1 MFVKPNYLRQIMPS
15 KRYNSVISFLIIV
28 ATIYLS
34 FSSLMPKMIS
44 DATVPLT
51 EFSTERALVHLKE
64 ISKKPHYIGTKEHKK
79 VREYIVEQLHKL
91 GLTTEIQQQVA
102 INKKWRAG
110 TTTQN
115 IIAKIK
121 GTDSSKNLL
130 LLTHYDSAVHS
141 SLGASDAG
149 SGVVTIL
156 ESLRAFLAKNKQ
168 PKNDIIILISDAEEI
183 GLLGASAFVNHH
195 SWAKDVALV
204 LNFEARGSGGPSYML
219 LETNGGNK
227 KLIEHFVATNPK
239 YPLASSLMYSIYKM
253 LPNDTDL
260 TIFREDGDIE
270 GYNFAFID
278 DHFDYH
284 TAQDSYE
291 RLDKNTLEH
300 QGSYLMPLLTY
311 FADADLSN
319 LKSNADYV
327 YFNLPY
333 IGIVYY
339 PFSWIT
345 PLLIVLSLLF
355 LGLLIYGFTK
365 QKIKFKSLLSG
376 FTPLLLS
383 LVISGLITFYGW
395 KLLLKIHPQ
404 YQDILHGFT
413 YNGHWYIAAFS
424 ALTLGICFVIY
435 KKYFNKE
442 DTLNL
447 MIAPIFMWLL
457 INIAIAYYLKGAAY
471 FIMILFY
478 GVFSMV
484 LYLFSKKE
492 NLSILLTVLSIPIII
507 IFAPLVQM
515 LPVGL
520 GLKMLMVSSVLIV
533 LLFGMLIPVFSQYK
547 NHKNLGRLFIVLA
560 IVIFISASFKSTY
573 SVDEKQ
579 PNSMM
584 YVLDVDKN
592 EAYWASYDKHIDEFT
607 KQFLGDNPTE
617 GSYDSLSTYSKYGT
631 NIQWH
636 KKAEVKTIIQP
647 IIEMVKDTLIAN
659 KRSIHLKIK
668 PQRVS
673 NRIELISKNPIL
685 IESFKVNGQPY
696 KKYDNEEYVVALRD
710 HGKTVLSYYL
720 ALENE
725 ILDIEMTIVDPV
737 QPEFFIYETSYDLL
751 ESMHFNFKPRSES
764 MMATPFVIND
774 AIVVKKQINLD

>member
-1 MFVKPNYLRQIMPS
+1 MLSNKYI
-15 KRYNSVISFLIIV
+15 SVFSFLIII

-34 FSSLMPKMIS
+34 FSTLMPKKIS
-44 DATVPLT
+44 NASTPLT

-64 ISKKPHYIGTKEHKK
+64 ITKKPHYIGTGEHKK
-79 VREYIVEQLHKL
+79 VREYIVNQLQQL
-91 GLTTEIQQQVA
+91 GLTTEIQQQVTL
-102 INKKWRAG
+102 NGKFRAG

-121 GTDSSKNLL
+121 GTDAEKTLL

-156 ESLRAFLAKNKQ
+156 ESVRVFLAKNKQ

-183 GLLGASAFVNHH
+183 GLLGASAFVNRHP
-195 SWAKDVALV
+195 WAKDVGVV

-227 KLIEHFVATNPK
+227 KLIEHFVAANPK

-278 DHFDYH
+278 DHYDYH
-284 TAQDSYE
+284 TVQDSYK

-300 QGSYLMPLLTY
+300 QGTYLMALLDY

-319 LKSNADYV
+319 LKSETDYV

-333 IGIVYY
+333 IGMVYY
-339 PFSWIT
+339 PFSWIL
-345 PLLIVLSLLF
+345 PMLIVLSLLF
-355 LGLLIYGFTK
+355 IGLLIYGFTQ
-365 QKIKFKSLLSG
+365 QKIKLKGLFIGFIPFLGSLIL
-376 FTPLLLS
+376 
-383 LVISGLITFYGW
+383 SGLITVYGW

-404 YQDILHGFT
+404 YQGVLHGFT

-424 ALTLGICFVIY
+424 ALTLALCFMFY
-435 KKYFNKE
+435 KKHFEKE
-442 DTLNL
+442 DALNL
-447 MIAPIFMWLL
+447 MIAPIFIWLF
-457 INIAIAYYLKGAAY
+457 INIAVAIYLKGAGY
-471 FIMILFY
+471 FIMTLLY
-478 GVFSMV
+478 GVVSLA

-492 NLSILLTVLSIPIII
+492 NLSILLTVLSIPILLV
-507 IFAPLVQM
+507 FAPLIQM

-520 GLKMLMVSSVLIV
+520 GLKMLVVSSVFIV
-533 LLFGMLIPVFSQYK
+533 LLFGLLIPVFSSYK
-547 NHKNLGRLFIVLA
+547 NHKNLGRLFLVLS
-560 IVIFISASFKSTY
+560 IIIFISASFKSKY
-573 SVDEKQ
+573 SVDRKQ
-579 PNSMM
+579 PNSIM
-584 YVLDVDKN
+584 YVLDADKN
-592 EAYWASYDKHIDEFT
+592 EAYWATYDKHIDEFT

-617 GSYDSLSTYSKYGT
+617 GSYDNLTTSSKYGT

-636 KKAEVKTIIQP
+636 KKAKVKTIIQP
-647 IIEMVKDTLIAN
+647 VIEIVKDTLIAN
-659 KRSIHLKIK
+659 KRSVHVQIK
-668 PQRVS
+668 PQRMS
-673 NRIELISKNPIL
+673 NRIEFISKNPIL
-685 IESFKVNGQPY
+685 IESFKVNGQSY
-696 KKYDNEEYVVALRD
+696 KKPDNEKYVIALRD

-725 ILDIEMTIVDPV
+725 MLDIEMTIIDPVDPG
-737 QPEFFIYETSYDLL
+737 FFIYETSYDLL
-751 ESMHFNFKPRSES
+751 ESMHFNFKPRTET
-764 MMATPFVIND
+764 MMPTPFVIND
-774 AIVVKKQINLD
+774 AIVVKKQINLVLN

>member
-1 MFVKPNYLRQIMPS
+1 MLSNKYI
-15 KRYNSVISFLIIV
+15 SVFSFLIII

-34 FSSLMPKMIS
+34 FSTLMPKKIS
-44 DATVPLT
+44 NASTPLT

-64 ISKKPHYIGTKEHKK
+64 ITKKPHYIGTNEHKK
-79 VREYIVEQLHKL
+79 VREYIVNQLQQL
-91 GLTTEIQQQVA
+91 GLTTEIQQQVTL
-102 INKKWRAG
+102 NGKFRAG

-121 GTDSSKNLL
+121 GTDAEKTLL

-156 ESLRAFLAKNKQ
+156 ESVRVFLAKNKQ

-195 SWAKDVALV
+195 PWAKDVGVV

-227 KLIEHFVATNPK
+227 KLIEHFVAANPK

-278 DHFDYH
+278 DHYDYH
-284 TAQDSYE
+284 TVQDSYK

-300 QGSYLMPLLTY
+300 QGTYLMALLDY

-319 LKSNADYV
+319 LKSETDYV

-333 IGIVYY
+333 IGMVYY
-339 PFSWIT
+339 PFSWIL
-345 PLLIVLSLLF
+345 PMLIVLSLLF
-355 LGLLIYGFTK
+355 IGLLIYGFTQ
-365 QKIKFKSLLSG
+365 QKIKLKGLFIGFIPFLGSLIL
-376 FTPLLLS
+376 
-383 LVISGLITFYGW
+383 SGLITVYGW

-404 YQDILHGFT
+404 YQGVLHGFT

-424 ALTLGICFVIY
+424 ALTLAVCFMFY
-435 KKYFNKE
+435 KKHFEKE
-442 DTLNL
+442 DALNL
-447 MIAPIFMWLL
+447 MIAPIFIWLF
-457 INIAIAYYLKGAAY
+457 INIAVAIYLKGAGY
-471 FIMILFY
+471 FIMTLLY
-478 GVFSMV
+478 GVVSLA

-492 NLSILLTVLSIPIII
+492 NLSILLTVLSIPILLV
-507 IFAPLVQM
+507 FAPLIQM

-520 GLKMLMVSSVLIV
+520 GLKMLVVSSVFIV
-533 LLFGMLIPVFSQYK
+533 LLFGLLIPVFSSYK
-547 NHKNLGRLFIVLA
+547 NHKNLGRLFLVLS
-560 IVIFISASFKSTY
+560 IIIFISASFKSKY
-573 SVDEKQ
+573 SVDRKQ
-579 PNSMM
+579 PNSIM
-584 YVLDVDKN
+584 YVLDADKN
-592 EAYWASYDKHIDEFT
+592 EAYWATYDKHIDEFT

-617 GSYDSLSTYSKYGT
+617 GSYDNLTTSSKYGT

-636 KKAEVKTIIQP
+636 KKAKVKTIIQP
-647 IIEMVKDTLIAN
+647 VIEIVKDTLIAN
-659 KRSIHLKIK
+659 KRSVHVQIK
-668 PQRVS
+668 PQRMS
-673 NRIELISKNPIL
+673 NRIEFISKNPIL
-685 IESFKVNGQPY
+685 IESFKVNGQSY
-696 KKYDNEEYVVALRD
+696 KKPDNEKYVIALRD

-725 ILDIEMTIVDPV
+725 MLDIEMTIIDPVDPG
-737 QPEFFIYETSYDLL
+737 FFIYETSYDLL
-751 ESMHFNFKPRSES
+751 ESMHFNFKPRTET
-764 MMATPFVIND
+764 MMPTPFVIND
-774 AIVVKKQINLD
+774 AIVVKKQINLVLN

>member
-1 MFVKPNYLRQIMPS
+1 MLFKN
-15 KRYNSVISFLIIV
+15 YNSVISFLIIV

-34 FSSLMPKMIS
+34 FSTLMPKKIS
-44 DATVPLT
+44 DATTPLT
-51 EFSTERALVHLKE
+51 EFSTERALLHLKE
-64 ISKKPHYIGTKEHKK
+64 ITKKPHYIGTSEHTK
-79 VREYIVEQLHKL
+79 VREYIVDQLHEL
-91 GLTTEIQQQVA
+91 GLTTEVQQQVTLS
-102 INKKWRAG
+102 KKFRAG
-110 TTTQN
+110 TTTKN

-121 GTDSSKNLL
+121 GANSEKALL

-156 ESLRAFLAKNKQ
+156 ESLRAFLAKNRQ

-183 GLLGASAFVNHH
+183 GLLGANAFVNHH
-195 SWAKDVALV
+195 PWAKDVALV

-227 KLIEHFVATNPK
+227 KLIENFVEANPT

-260 TIFREDGDIE
+260 TVFREDGDIE

-300 QGSYLMPLLTY
+300 QATYLMPLLSY
-311 FADADLSN
+311 FADADLSS
-319 LKSNADYV
+319 LKADTDYV

-333 IGIVYY
+333 IGMVYY

-345 PLLIVLSLLF
+345 PMLIILVLLF
-355 LGLLIYGFTK
+355 IGLLIYGFIQK
-365 QKIKFKSLLSG
+365 KLKIKNVFKG
-376 FTPLLLS
+376 FIPLFLS
-383 LVISGLITFYGW
+383 LIVVGLIAVYGW
-395 KLLLKIHPQ
+395 KLVLKIHPQ

-424 ALTLGICFVIY
+424 ALTLGICFLMY
-435 KKYFNKE
+435 KKYFNKG

-447 MIAPIFMWLL
+447 MVAPIFIWLI
-457 INIAIAYYLKGAAY
+457 INIAIAIYLKGAGY
-471 FIMILFY
+471 FIITLLY
-478 GVFSMV
+478 GVV
-484 LYLFSKKE
+484 ALALLLFSKKE
-492 NLSILLTVLSIPIII
+492 NLSLILTILSIPIVI
-507 IFAPLVQM
+507 IFAPLIQM

-520 GLKMLMVSSVLIV
+520 GLKMLVVSCILIV
-533 LLFGMLIPVFSQYK
+533 LLFGMLIPVFSHYK
-547 NHKNLGRLFIVLA
+547 NHKSLGRLFMVLA
-560 IVIFISASFKSTY
+560 LLIFISASFKSTY
-573 SVDEKQ
+573 SINKMQ

-584 YVLDVDKN
+584 YVLDADKN

-607 KQFLGDNPTE
+607 KQFLGDKPTQ
-617 GSYDSLSTYSKYGT
+617 GSYDNLTTYSKYGT

-636 KKAEVKTIIQP
+636 KKTDVKTIIQP
-647 IIEMVKDTLIAN
+647 ILEIVKDTSIAN
-659 KRSIHLKIK
+659 KRHLHFKIK
-668 PQRVS
+668 PQRIS

-685 IESFKVNGQPY
+685 IESFKVNGQAF
-696 KKYDNEEYVVALRD
+696 KKSNDEKHVIALKNS
-710 HGKTVLSYYL
+710 GKTVLSYYL

-725 ILDIEMTIVDPV
+725 IVDIEMTIDDAID
-737 QPEFFIYETSYDLL
+737 PEFFIYETSYDLL
-751 ESMHFNFKPRSES
+751 ESMHFNIEPRTAT
-764 MMATPFVIND
+764 MMPTPFIIND
-774 AIVVKKQINLD
+774 AIVVKKQIKLD

>member
-1 MFVKPNYLRQIMPS
+1 MLL

-28 ATIYLS
+28 TTIYLS
-34 FSSLMPKMIS
+34 FSTLMPEKIS
-44 DATVPLT
+44 DASTSLT

-64 ISKKPHYIGTKEHKK
+64 ITNKPHHVGSVEHKK
-79 VREYIVEQLHKL
+79 VQEYIVKQLHEL
-91 GLTTEIQQQVA
+91 GLTTEIQQQVTLSKNFRVGA
-102 INKKWRAG
+102 
-110 TTTQN
+110 TTQN
-115 IIAKIK
+115 IIAKIS
-121 GTDSSKNLL
+121 GADSSKALL

-141 SLGASDAG
+141 ALGASDAG

-183 GLLGASAFVNHH
+183 GLLGANAFVNHH
-195 SWAKDVALV
+195 PWAKDVGLV

-227 KLIEHFVATNPK
+227 NLIEHFVAANPK

-260 TIFREDGDIE
+260 TVFREDGDIE

-300 QGSYLMPLLTY
+300 QGSYLMSLLNY

-319 LKSNADYV
+319 LKSDSDYV

-333 IGIVYY
+333 IGMVYY
-339 PFSWIT
+339 PFSWIM

-355 LGLLIYGFTK
+355 IGLLIYGFTQ
-365 QKIKFKSLLSG
+365 QKIKVKSLLSG
-376 FTPLLLS
+376 FIPFLLS
-383 LVISGLITFYGW
+383 LIISGLITVYGW

-413 YNGHWYIAAFS
+413 YNGHWYIVAFS
-424 ALTLGICFVIY
+424 ALTLALCFLIY
-435 KKYFNKE
+435 KRHFEKE

-447 MIAPIFMWLL
+447 MIAPIFIWLI
-457 INIAIAYYLKGAAY
+457 INISIAIYLKGAGY
-471 FIMILFY
+471 FIITLLY
-478 GVFSMV
+478 SV
-484 LYLFSKKE
+484 LSLALLLFSKKE
-492 NLSILLTVLSIPIII
+492 NLSLVLTLLSIPILI
-507 IFAPLVQM
+507 IFAPLIQM

-520 GLKMLMVSSVLIV
+520 GLKMLGVSTVLIV

-547 NHKNLGRLFIVLA
+547 NHKSVGILFLVLS
-560 IVIFISASFKSTY
+560 IIIFISASFKSGY
-573 SVDEKQ
+573 STDRKQ
-579 PNSMM
+579 PNSIM
-584 YVLDVDKN
+584 YVLDADKK
-592 EAYWASYDKHIDEFT
+592 EAFWASYDKHIDEFT
-607 KQFLGDNPTE
+607 KQFLGEEPVE

-636 KKAEVKTIIQP
+636 KKTAVKTIIQP
-647 IIEMVKDTLIAN
+647 IIKIVKDTSIVN
-659 KRSIHLKIK
+659 KRNIHLQIK
-668 PQRVS
+668 PQRRS
-673 NRIELISKNPIL
+673 NRIELISKYPIL
-685 IESFKVNGQPY
+685 IESFKVNGESF
-696 KKYDNEEYVVALRD
+696 KKSNDEQFVITLRD
-710 HGKTVLSYYL
+710 HGKTMLSYYL

-725 ILDIEMTIVDPV
+725 ILDIEMVIMDPIH
-737 QPEFFIYETSYDLL
+737 PEFFIYETSYDLL
-751 ESMHFNFKPRSES
+751 ESMHFNFKPRSEN
-764 MMATPFVIND
+764 MMPTPFIIND
-774 AIVVKKQINLD
+774 AIVVKKQIKLD

>member
-1 MFVKPNYLRQIMPS
+1 MLSNKYI
-15 KRYNSVISFLIIV
+15 SVFSFLIII

-34 FSSLMPKMIS
+34 FSTLMPKKIS
-44 DATVPLT
+44 NASTPLT

-64 ISKKPHYIGTKEHKK
+64 ITKKPHYIGTGEHKK
-79 VREYIVEQLHKL
+79 VREYIVNQLQQL
-91 GLTTEIQQQVA
+91 GLTTEIQQQVTL
-102 INKKWRAG
+102 NGKFRAG

-121 GTDSSKNLL
+121 GTDAEKTLL

-156 ESLRAFLAKNKQ
+156 ESVRVFLAKNKQ

-183 GLLGASAFVNHH
+183 GLLGASAFVNRHP
-195 SWAKDVALV
+195 WAKDVGVV

-227 KLIEHFVATNPK
+227 KLIEHFVAANPK

-278 DHFDYH
+278 DHYDYH
-284 TAQDSYE
+284 TVQDSYK

-300 QGSYLMPLLTY
+300 QGTYLMALLDY

-319 LKSNADYV
+319 LKSETDYV

-333 IGIVYY
+333 IGMVYY
-339 PFSWIT
+339 PFSWIL
-345 PLLIVLSLLF
+345 PMLIVLSLLF
-355 LGLLIYGFTK
+355 IGLLIYGFTQ
-365 QKIKFKSLLSG
+365 QKIKLKGLFIGFIPFLGSLIL
-376 FTPLLLS
+376 
-383 LVISGLITFYGW
+383 SGLITVYGW

-404 YQDILHGFT
+404 YQGVLHGFT

-424 ALTLGICFVIY
+424 ALTLAVCFMFY
-435 KKYFNKE
+435 KKHFEKE
-442 DTLNL
+442 DALNL
-447 MIAPIFMWLL
+447 MIAPIFIWLF
-457 INIAIAYYLKGAAY
+457 INIAVAIYLKGAGY
-471 FIMILFY
+471 FIMTLLY
-478 GVFSMV
+478 GVVSLA

-492 NLSILLTVLSIPIII
+492 NLSILLTVLSIPILLV
-507 IFAPLVQM
+507 FAPLIQM

-520 GLKMLMVSSVLIV
+520 GLKMLVVSSVFIV
-533 LLFGMLIPVFSQYK
+533 LLFGLLIPVFSSYK
-547 NHKNLGRLFIVLA
+547 NHKNLGRLFLVLS
-560 IVIFISASFKSTY
+560 IIIFISASFKSKY
-573 SVDEKQ
+573 SVDRKQ
-579 PNSMM
+579 PNSIM
-584 YVLDVDKN
+584 YVLDADKN
-592 EAYWASYDKHIDEFT
+592 EAYWATYDKHIDEFT

-617 GSYDSLSTYSKYGT
+617 GSYDNLTTSSKYGT

-636 KKAEVKTIIQP
+636 KKAKVKTIIQP
-647 IIEMVKDTLIAN
+647 VIEIVKDTLIAN
-659 KRSIHLKIK
+659 KRSVHVQIK
-668 PQRVS
+668 PQRMS
-673 NRIELISKNPIL
+673 NRIEFISKNPIL
-685 IESFKVNGQPY
+685 IESFKVNGQSY
-696 KKYDNEEYVVALRD
+696 KKPDNEKYVIALRD

-725 ILDIEMTIVDPV
+725 MLDIEMTIIDPVDPG
-737 QPEFFIYETSYDLL
+737 FFIYETSYDLL
-751 ESMHFNFKPRSES
+751 ESMHFNFKPRTET
-764 MMATPFVIND
+764 MMPTPFVIND
-774 AIVVKKQINLD
+774 AIVVKKQINLVLN

>member
-1 MFVKPNYLRQIMPS
+1 MLSNKYI
-15 KRYNSVISFLIIV
+15 SVFSFLIII

-34 FSSLMPKMIS
+34 FSTLMPKKIS
-44 DATVPLT
+44 NASTPLT

-64 ISKKPHYIGTKEHKK
+64 ITKKPHYIGTGEHKK
-79 VREYIVEQLHKL
+79 VREYIVNQLQQL
-91 GLTTEIQQQVA
+91 GLTTEIQQQVTL
-102 INKKWRAG
+102 NGKFRAG

-121 GTDSSKNLL
+121 GTDAEKTLL

-156 ESLRAFLAKNKQ
+156 ESVRVFLAKNKQ

-195 SWAKDVALV
+195 PWAKDVGVV

-227 KLIEHFVATNPK
+227 KLIEHFVAANPK

-278 DHFDYH
+278 DHYDYH
-284 TAQDSYE
+284 TVQDSYK

-300 QGSYLMPLLTY
+300 QGTYLMALLDY

-319 LKSNADYV
+319 LKSETDYV

-333 IGIVYY
+333 IGMVYY
-339 PFSWIT
+339 PFSWIL
-345 PLLIVLSLLF
+345 PMLIVLSLLF
-355 LGLLIYGFTK
+355 IGLLIYGFTQ
-365 QKIKFKSLLSG
+365 QKIKLKGLFIGFIPFLGSLIL
-376 FTPLLLS
+376 
-383 LVISGLITFYGW
+383 SGLITVYGW

-404 YQDILHGFT
+404 YQGVLHGFT

-424 ALTLGICFVIY
+424 ALTLALCFMFY
-435 KKYFNKE
+435 KKHFEKE
-442 DTLNL
+442 DALNL
-447 MIAPIFMWLL
+447 MIAPIFIWLF
-457 INIAIAYYLKGAAY
+457 INIAVAIYLKGAGY
-471 FIMILFY
+471 FIMTLLY
-478 GVFSMV
+478 GVVSLA

-492 NLSILLTVLSIPIII
+492 NLSILLTVLSIPILLV
-507 IFAPLVQM
+507 FAPLIQM

-520 GLKMLMVSSVLIV
+520 GLKMLVVSSVFIV
-533 LLFGMLIPVFSQYK
+533 LLFGLLIPVFSSYK
-547 NHKNLGRLFIVLA
+547 NHKNLGRLFLVLS
-560 IVIFISASFKSTY
+560 IIIFISASFKSKY
-573 SVDEKQ
+573 SVDRKQ
-579 PNSMM
+579 PNSIM
-584 YVLDVDKN
+584 YVLDADKN
-592 EAYWASYDKHIDEFT
+592 EAYWATYDKHIDEFT

-617 GSYDSLSTYSKYGT
+617 GSYDNLTTSSKYGT

-636 KKAEVKTIIQP
+636 KKAKVKTIIQP
-647 IIEMVKDTLIAN
+647 VIEIVKDTLIAN
-659 KRSIHLKIK
+659 KRSVHVQIK
-668 PQRVS
+668 PQRMS
-673 NRIELISKNPIL
+673 NRIEFISKNPIL
-685 IESFKVNGQPY
+685 IESFKVNGQSY
-696 KKYDNEEYVVALRD
+696 KKPDNEKYVIALRD

-725 ILDIEMTIVDPV
+725 MLDIEMTIIDPVDPG
-737 QPEFFIYETSYDLL
+737 FFIYETSYDLL
-751 ESMHFNFKPRSES
+751 ESMHFNFKPRTET
-764 MMATPFVIND
+764 MMPTPFVIND
-774 AIVVKKQINLD
+774 AIVVKKQINLVLN

>member
-1 MFVKPNYLRQIMPS
+1 MLSNKYI
-15 KRYNSVISFLIIV
+15 SVFSFLIII

-34 FSSLMPKMIS
+34 FSTLMPKKIS
-44 DATVPLT
+44 NASTPLT

-64 ISKKPHYIGTKEHKK
+64 ITKKPHYIGTGEHKK
-79 VREYIVEQLHKL
+79 VREYIVNQLQQL
-91 GLTTEIQQQVA
+91 GLTTEIQQQVTL
-102 INKKWRAG
+102 NGKFRAG

-121 GTDSSKNLL
+121 GTDAEKTLL

-156 ESLRAFLAKNKQ
+156 ESVRVFLAKNKQ

-195 SWAKDVALV
+195 PWAKDVGVV

-227 KLIEHFVATNPK
+227 KLIEHFVAANPK

-278 DHFDYH
+278 DHYDYH
-284 TAQDSYE
+284 TVQDSYK

-300 QGSYLMPLLTY
+300 QGTYLMALLDY

-319 LKSNADYV
+319 LKSETDYV

-333 IGIVYY
+333 IGMVYY
-339 PFSWIT
+339 PFSWIL
-345 PLLIVLSLLF
+345 PMLIVLSLLF
-355 LGLLIYGFTK
+355 IGLLIYGFTQ
-365 QKIKFKSLLSG
+365 QKIKLKGLFIGFIPFLGSLIL
-376 FTPLLLS
+376 
-383 LVISGLITFYGW
+383 SGLITVYGW

-404 YQDILHGFT
+404 YQGVLHGFT

-424 ALTLGICFVIY
+424 ALTLALCFMFY
-435 KKYFNKE
+435 KKYFEKE

-447 MIAPIFMWLL
+447 MIAPIFIWLF
-457 INIAIAYYLKGAAY
+457 INIAVAIYLKGAGY
-471 FIMILFY
+471 FIMTLLY
-478 GVFSMV
+478 GVVSLA

-492 NLSILLTVLSIPIII
+492 NLSILLTVLSIPILLV
-507 IFAPLVQM
+507 FAPLIQM

-520 GLKMLMVSSVLIV
+520 GLKMLVVSSVFIV
-533 LLFGMLIPVFSQYK
+533 LLFGLLIPVFSSYK
-547 NHKNLGRLFIVLA
+547 NHKNLGRLFLVLS
-560 IVIFISASFKSTY
+560 IIIFISASFKSKY
-573 SVDEKQ
+573 SVDRKQ
-579 PNSMM
+579 PNSIM
-584 YVLDVDKN
+584 YVLDADKN
-592 EAYWASYDKHIDEFT
+592 EAYWATYDKHIDEFT

-617 GSYDSLSTYSKYGT
+617 GSYDNLTTSSKYGT

-636 KKAEVKTIIQP
+636 KKAKVKTIIQP
-647 IIEMVKDTLIAN
+647 VIEIVKDTLIAN
-659 KRSIHLKIK
+659 KRSVHVQIK
-668 PQRVS
+668 PQRMS
-673 NRIELISKNPIL
+673 NRIEFISKNPIL
-685 IESFKVNGQPY
+685 IESFKVNGQSY
-696 KKYDNEEYVVALRD
+696 KKPDNEKYVIALRD

-725 ILDIEMTIVDPV
+725 MLDIEMTIIDPVDPG
-737 QPEFFIYETSYDLL
+737 FFIYETSYDLL
-751 ESMHFNFKPRSES
+751 ESMHFNFKPRTET
-764 MMATPFVIND
+764 MMPTPFVIND
-774 AIVVKKQINLD
+774 AIVVKKQINLVLN

>member
-1 MFVKPNYLRQIMPS
+1 MLSNKYI
-15 KRYNSVISFLIIV
+15 SVFSFLIII

-34 FSSLMPKMIS
+34 FSTLMPKKIS
-44 DATVPLT
+44 NASTPLT

-64 ISKKPHYIGTKEHKK
+64 ITKKPHYIGTGEHKK
-79 VREYIVEQLHKL
+79 VREYIVNQLQQL
-91 GLTTEIQQQVA
+91 GLTTEIQQQVTL
-102 INKKWRAG
+102 NGKFRAG

-121 GTDSSKNLL
+121 GTDAEKTLL

-156 ESLRAFLAKNKQ
+156 ESVRVFLAKNKQ

-195 SWAKDVALV
+195 PWAKDVGVV

-227 KLIEHFVATNPK
+227 KLIEHFVAANPK

-278 DHFDYH
+278 DHYDYH
-284 TAQDSYE
+284 TVQDSYK

-300 QGSYLMPLLTY
+300 QGTYLMALLDY

-319 LKSNADYV
+319 LKSETDYV

-333 IGIVYY
+333 IGMVYY
-339 PFSWIT
+339 PFSWIL
-345 PLLIVLSLLF
+345 PMLIVLSLLF
-355 LGLLIYGFTK
+355 IGLLIYGFTQ
-365 QKIKFKSLLSG
+365 QKIKLKGLFIGFIPFLGSLIL
-376 FTPLLLS
+376 
-383 LVISGLITFYGW
+383 SGLITVYGW

-404 YQDILHGFT
+404 YQGVLHGFT

-424 ALTLGICFVIY
+424 ALTLALCFMFY
-435 KKYFNKE
+435 KKYFEKE
-442 DTLNL
+442 DALNL
-447 MIAPIFMWLL
+447 MIAPIFIWLF
-457 INIAIAYYLKGAAY
+457 INIAVAIYLKGAGY
-471 FIMILFY
+471 FIMTLLY
-478 GVFSMV
+478 GVVSLA

-492 NLSILLTVLSIPIII
+492 NLSILLTVLSIPILLV
-507 IFAPLVQM
+507 FAPLIQM

-520 GLKMLMVSSVLIV
+520 GLKMLVVSSVFIV
-533 LLFGMLIPVFSQYK
+533 LLFGLLIPVFSSYK
-547 NHKNLGRLFIVLA
+547 NHKNLGRLFLVLS
-560 IVIFISASFKSTY
+560 IIIFISASFKSKY
-573 SVDEKQ
+573 SVDRKQ
-579 PNSMM
+579 PNSIM
-584 YVLDVDKN
+584 YVLDADKN
-592 EAYWASYDKHIDEFT
+592 EAYWATYDKHIDEFT

-617 GSYDSLSTYSKYGT
+617 GSYDNLTTSSKYGT

-636 KKAEVKTIIQP
+636 KKAKVKTIIQP
-647 IIEMVKDTLIAN
+647 VIEIVKDTLIAN
-659 KRSIHLKIK
+659 KRSVHVQIK
-668 PQRVS
+668 PQRMS
-673 NRIELISKNPIL
+673 NRIEFISKNPIL
-685 IESFKVNGQPY
+685 IESFKVNGQSY
-696 KKYDNEEYVVALRD
+696 KKPDNEKYVIALRD

-725 ILDIEMTIVDPV
+725 MLDIEMTIIDPVDPG
-737 QPEFFIYETSYDLL
+737 FFIYETSYDLL
-751 ESMHFNFKPRSES
+751 ESMHFNFKPRTET
-764 MMATPFVIND
+764 MMPTPFVIND
-774 AIVVKKQINLD
+774 AIVVKKQINLVLN